1 MRIRRKQKTLKN
13 GLVTNGL
20 ACIGIA
26 VCDDILHQIEHRMR
40 VGDKAVPVD
49 NDDDITVGIGKYSI
63 EITVCRLVGKARAG
77 IA

>member
-26 VCDDILHQIEHRMR
+26 DCDDILYQTEHSLRG
-40 VGDKAVPVD
+40 GDKAVPVD
-49 NDDDITVGIGKYSI
+49 NDDDVTVGIGKYGRPLI
-63 EITVCRLVGKARAG
+63 GR
-77 IA
+77 